1 MKNEKLQILTAEN
14 KKNNY
19 IDVKVRTLAFLNYI
33 LEEEDTIN
41 MITLHIP
48 IS

>member
-1 MKNEKLQILTAEN
+1 MKNEKLQILKHEI
-14 KKNNY
+14 KYNY
-19 IDVKVRTLAFLNYI
+19 IGVKVHTLAFMNYY

-41 MITLHIP
+41 IITLNSP